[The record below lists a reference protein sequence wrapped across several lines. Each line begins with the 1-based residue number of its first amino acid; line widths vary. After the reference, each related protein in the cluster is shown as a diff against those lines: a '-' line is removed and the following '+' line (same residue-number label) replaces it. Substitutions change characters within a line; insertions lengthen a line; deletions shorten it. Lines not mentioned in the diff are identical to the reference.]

1 MKEILGY
8 VIGAFLLA
16 ISWFISWLKISSLK
30 AKNKQLNTEK
40 NWEKEAKE
48 SKVKEAEELTSVDKK
63 SDEEIF
69 SSWNKKKNEK

>member
-40 NWEKEAKE
+40 TWEKEAKE
-48 SKVKEAEELTSVDKK
+48 SKIKEAEELSSVDKK
-63 SDEEIF
+63 SDEEVF
-69 SSWNKKKNEK
+69 SSWTKKK

>member
-40 NWEKEAKE
+40 KWEKEAKE
-48 SKVKEAEELTSVDKK
+48 SKIKEAEELTSVDKK

-69 SSWNKKKNEK
+69 SSWNKKK

>member
-8 VIGAFLLA
+8 VIGAFVLA

-40 NWEKEAKE
+40 TWEKEAKE
-48 SKVKEAEELTSVDKK
+48 SKIKEAEELSSVDKK
-63 SDEEIF
+63 SDEEVF
-69 SSWNKKKNEK
+69 SSWTKKK

>member
-16 ISWFISWLKISSLK
+16 ISWFLSWLKISNLK

-40 NWEKEAKE
+40 TWEKEAKE
-48 SKVKEAEELTSVDKK
+48 SKIKEAEELSSADKK
-63 SDEEIF
+63 SDEEVF
-69 SSWNKKKNEK
+69 NSWNKKK